1 MNSYKAFM
9 SARDALFMFV
19 GTGVRNTYLF
29 GYLRK
34 MSLMTTMASC
44 TT

>member
-1 MNSYKAFM
+1 MASVNKECANDHTH
-9 SARDALFMFV
+9 AFV
-19 GTGVRNTYLF
+19 GTYLL